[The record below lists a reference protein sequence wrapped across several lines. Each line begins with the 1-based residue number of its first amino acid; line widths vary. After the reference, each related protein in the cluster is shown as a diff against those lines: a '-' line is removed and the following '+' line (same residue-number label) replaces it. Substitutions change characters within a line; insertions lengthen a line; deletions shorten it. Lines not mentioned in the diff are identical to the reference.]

1 MTTVVVTWI
10 SHQSAKSCKF
20 VCQERLTTTGVV
32 FVTTTVVGTFV
43 ETSFLLQ
50 VLSDCPEIV
59 MTVVLITGL
68 VVWPTLVV
76 QTVLTLQVDLDVVEE
91 VVLVVP

>member
-1 MTTVVVTWI
+1 M
-10 SHQSAKSCKF
+10 
-20 VCQERLTTTGVV
+20 
-32 FVTTTVVGTFV
+32 TTTVVGTFV

-50 VLSDCPEIV
+50 VLSGCPGIV

-68 VVWPTLVV
+68 VVWPTLLV
-76 QTVLTLQVDLDVVEE
+76 QVVLTLQVDLDVVEE